1 MVQERIANCNDAQ
14 NVDVLVPQILEA
26 SVQTIQLQHVESDF
40 LKMDQIVA
48 QARISVDEPVLECV
62 QTIAQELISM
72 SNVDDQSVDDTQSLS
87 LFVSRIE
94 EGIGKII
101 QQVPLTAEEI
111 REAFSAGA
119 SGVQPRVPPTKRV
132 PVQEKG
138 LVQSQN
144 CQINLD
150 GNKNMGADSC
160 EVCRIRPLWLPCHVR
175 FFERRWSFGV

>member
-14 NVDVLVPQILEA
+14 NVDVPVPQILEA

-48 QARISVDEPVLECV
+48 QARISVDEPVLEVV

-94 EGIGKII
+94 EDIGKII
-101 QQVPLTAEEI
+101 QQVPLTTEEI
-111 REAFSAGA
+111 RKAFQQAHQECRHECRRQNEFQFKKRA
-119 SGVQPRVPPTKRV
+119 SCKAKTGR
-132 PVQEKG
+132 
-138 LVQSQN
+138 S
-144 CQINLD
+144 I
-150 GNKNMGADSC
+150 
-160 EVCRIRPLWLPCHVR
+160 
-175 FFERRWSFGV
+175 